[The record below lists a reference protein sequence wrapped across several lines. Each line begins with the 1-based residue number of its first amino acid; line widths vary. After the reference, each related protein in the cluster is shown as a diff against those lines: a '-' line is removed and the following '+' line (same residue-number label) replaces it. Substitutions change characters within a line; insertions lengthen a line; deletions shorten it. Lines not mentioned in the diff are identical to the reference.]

1 MDTIKVPP
9 TIPQQALSPSNTPNS
24 VLSTTDQLGSA
35 YNNFMTQLS
44 DLTKQYSTAMT
55 PTSQEQDLIG
65 QLNALNQGERQG
77 LLNVENKVI
86 PMEFITGQQASIQ
99 KQAAINR
106 QALAENLSALQ
117 GNRQAQLDS
126 LSKQIELANLGYST
140 TADFE
145 KLQREAN
152 KLDTNIVTLDNGRTL
167 LVDTQTGNIIKDY
180 GGIKPETGTASDSST
195 YRDQTASNILSFI
208 DTAISQ
214 VGPLSAGFGSE
225 FISDRF
231 RGSKARDLR
240 NTLETIKANIGF
252 ESLQAMREASKTGGA
267 LGQVAVQELTA
278 LQAILGSLDPSQ
290 NCPD

>member
-1 MDTIKVPP
+1 MDPIKVPP

-152 KLDTNIVTLDNGRTL
+152 K
-167 LVDTQTGNIIKDY
+167 
-180 GGIKPETGTASDSST
+180 
-195 YRDQTASNILSFI
+195 
-208 DTAISQ
+208 
-214 VGPLSAGFGSE
+214 
-225 FISDRF
+225 DRK
-231 RGSKARDLR
+231 S
-240 NTLETIKANIGF
+240 
-252 ESLQAMREASKTGGA
+252 
-267 LGQVAVQELTA
+267 VV
-278 LQAILGSLDPSQ
+278 
-290 NCPD
+290 